1 MLHHSC
7 NKRSVN
13 PQPLLNHKFGV
24 GAKVLI
30 KSGDG
35 RATPT
40 SAFTIVRLLPVTYE
54 GPLYRL
60 RSEIDGHKRV
70 IPEVSMRLLQHARNE
85 ATPRRQ

>member
-13 PQPLLNHKFGV
+13 PQPVFSHKFEV
-24 GAKVLI
+24 GARVRI

-35 RATPT
+35 RAAPV

-60 RSEIDGHKRV
+60 RSETDGHERV
-70 IPEVSMRLLQHARNE
+70 TPEISMRLLQQAPKE
-85 ATPRRQ
+85 ATRN